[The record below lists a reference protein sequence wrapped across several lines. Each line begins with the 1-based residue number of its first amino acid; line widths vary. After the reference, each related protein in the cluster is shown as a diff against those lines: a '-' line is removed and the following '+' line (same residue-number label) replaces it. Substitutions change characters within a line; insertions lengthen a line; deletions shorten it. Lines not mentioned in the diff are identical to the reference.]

1 MVKKKA
7 VGKKAAAQQVV
18 MPLAGLDAPDI
29 IVFQGPKPVAR
40 PGTVQLHSFGT
51 VMDKIFGRTVED
63 VKADFDKVSA
73 QLDAILAHAFSKVTA
88 GMTLDAVEIS
98 LGFTAEGK
106 LAFIAQAGV
115 EASVTVTF
123 KRA

>member
-1 MVKKKA
+1 MAKKKA
-7 VGKKAAAQQVV
+7 ISKRVVQAQ
-18 MPLAGLDAPDI
+18 ASLDEQNI
-29 IVFQGPKPVAR
+29 VVFQGPKPVAK

-51 VMDKIFGRTVED
+51 VVDKIFGRTVDD

-73 QLDAILAHAFSKVTA
+73 QLDAILANAFSKVTA
-88 GMTLDAVEIS
+88 GMTLDTVEIS

-123 KRA
+123 KKV

>member
-1 MVKKKA
+1 MAKKSA
-7 VGKKAAAQQVV
+7 AKKSTAKQDTMKHADLDQQ
-18 MPLAGLDAPDI
+18 DI
-29 IVFQGPKPVAR
+29 VVFQGPKPVTR
-40 PGTVQLHSFGT
+40 PGTVQLHSFGS
-51 VMDKIFGRTVED
+51 VVDKIFGRTVDD

-73 QLDAILAHAFSKVTA
+73 QLDAILANAFSKVTA
-88 GMTLDAVEIS
+88 GMTLDSVEIS

-123 KRA
+123 TKA

>member
-1 MVKKKA
+1 MAKKKT
-7 VGKKAAAQQVV
+7 AASVASQVTSV
-18 MPLAGLDAPDI
+18 DDPNVIL
-29 IVFQGPKPVAR
+29 FQGPKPLAK

-51 VMDKIFGRTVED
+51 VIDKIFGRKVED
-63 VKADFDKVSA
+63 VKADFDKVSD
-73 QLDAILAHAFSKVTA
+73 QLNTILSTAFSKVTA
-88 GMTLDAVEIS
+88 GMKMDEVEIA

-115 EASVTVTF
+115 EASVKVTF